1 MTTYRHVT
9 AMLPEAIAYLNCVP
23 GGVYVDGTLGGAG
36 HAEAICRAIMPDG
49 LLIGIDQDQDAI
61 ANAKDRLQPFA
72 SVVRLF
78 HGNFVRLPEFLNQL
92 KIDAVNGILLDLG
105 LSQHQLESSRR
116 GFSFQKDE
124 PLDMRMDMGIDTCA
138 RDLVNALKEGEL
150 MRLFFE
156 YGEERWAKRIARA
169 VVAERRREPIRTSR
183 QLAEVVSAAVP
194 RASAAKQ
201 KIHPAT
207 RVFMALRIAVNGE
220 LDRLKTFLAFAPDLL
235 RTGGRLVV
243 LSFHSLEDRMVK
255 HHFRELARGCR
266 CPADFPQCMCG
277 GKPVVQVLTRKVMR
291 PSAEEIERNPMARS
305 TRLRAVEKL
314 AASGVA

>member
-1 MTTYRHVT
+1 MSTYRHVT

-61 ANAKDRLQPFA
+61 ANAKDRLKSFA
-72 SVVRLF
+72 PAIRLF
-78 HGNFVRLPEFLNQL
+78 HGNFVHLPEFLNQL
-92 KIDAVNGILLDLG
+92 KIAAVNGILLDLG
-105 LSQHQLESSRR
+105 LSQHQLESSHR

-124 PLDMRMDMGIDTCA
+124 PLDMRMDIGTETCA
-138 RDLVNALKEGEL
+138 RDLVNSLKEGEL
-150 MRLFFE
+150 IRLFVD
-156 YGEERWAKRIARA
+156 YGEERWARRIARA
-169 VVAERRREPIRTSR
+169 VVAERRRSPIRTSR
-183 QLAEVVSAAVP
+183 QLADVVSAAVP
-194 RASAAKQ
+194 RASAARQ

-235 RTGGRLVV
+235 RDGGRMVV

-255 HHFRELARGCR
+255 QHFKQLAKGCR

-277 GKPVVQVLTRKVMR
+277 RKPVVRLLSRKVVR
-291 PSAEEIERNPMARS
+291 PSAEEIQRNPMARS

-314 AASGVA
+314 AASGAA

>member
-277 GKPVVQVLTRKVMR
+277 GKPVVQVLTRKV
-291 PSAEEIERNPMARS
+291 SAALGRRN
-305 TRLRAVEKL
+305 
-314 AASGVA
+314 